1 MDSSRLYYLYYVGS
15 SEMRCRSGQAGERVY
30 CAPKC
35 RLFKLMLLNLFFA
48 RLLWLHVYAGGEGVA
63 VHSNVGLAIVSH
75 ENARAAARLEAG
87 AAHGHAKVHVEK

>member
-35 RLFKLMLLNLFFA
+35 RLFKLMLLNLFLSYGFMCMLGVKVLQSMVTSA
-48 RLLWLHVYAGGEGVA
+48 LL
-63 VHSNVGLAIVSH
+63 
-75 ENARAAARLEAG
+75 
-87 AAHGHAKVHVEK
+87 